1 MMRKSE
7 LTSSEDET
15 RPVCRRCQRCGF
27 ECDGPKDT
35 TFIEG
40 KIVRSRRTEKPV
52 EPSVPGDPGDQ
63 NAINRQVV
71 ALTAPLKGNQYD
83 MYICYTR
90 KHLRRG
96 GAIDIVLDTTQLSDI
111 IIAGTTPSRG
121 QLFHQTILSFGVILF
136 GLQNRQ
142 ASIADQGHVL
152 HVGAIKRLNQALSDP
167 KCYYRDE
174 VMLSVATLAI
184 LECVV
189 PTGPDNY
196 LKHMIGLERLLE
208 LRGTGSSCSQLTF
221 EIYKSV
227 RHMILFASLRTGRPS
242 ILARP
247 EWKGLF
253 REHCTEEELAEQ
265 DLFDILADC
274 TLLISQRDSLA
285 ADLSLDP
292 WDSHPRRDQIFQ
304 KALAALAE
312 LASWRVTW
320 EANNRNSYFETPI
333 VLDSRSPPIQQPFSD
348 DTSPFLTLF
357 EFGNESAAINLMF
370 YNTTLI
376 VVIQILTSLL
386 REDFTNSPYT
396 QDFSDHVSNESGS
409 PENSLPSLLEDSKA
423 GYIAAERLAALE
435 ICRCV
440 PYYASQR
447 SEKDSHSSPL
457 VHWAISTAYTT
468 LSGNESREGKW
479 MMNFVNKTSLAIV
492 AKGIWTRP
500 RSSNS

>member
-1 MMRKSE
+1 
-7 LTSSEDET
+7 
-15 RPVCRRCQRCGF
+15 
-27 ECDGPKDT
+27 
-35 TFIEG
+35 
-40 KIVRSRRTEKPV
+40 
-52 EPSVPGDPGDQ
+52 
-63 NAINRQVV
+63 
-71 ALTAPLKGNQYD
+71 

-96 GAIDIVLDTTQLSDI
+96 GAIDLILDDTQLSDI
-111 IIAGTTPSRG
+111 IIAGTTSKG

-152 HVGAIKRLNQALSDP
+152 HVGAIKRLNQELSDP

-208 LRGTGSSCSQLTF
+208 LRGTGSSCSWLTL

-247 EWKGLF
+247 EWKRLF
-253 REHCTEEELAEQ
+253 REYCSEAELAEQ

-274 TLLISQRDSLA
+274 TLLISQRNSLFADSSSESYFA
-285 ADLSLDP
+285 
-292 WDSHPRRDQIFQ
+292 HTQRDQIFQ
-304 KALAALAE
+304 KALTALAQ
-312 LASWRVTW
+312 LASWRIAW
-320 EANNRNSYFETPI
+320 EADPLNSYFETPI
-333 VLDSRSPPIQQPFSD
+333 LLDSKTTPLQPLFGESNA
-348 DTSPFLTLF
+348 PFLTLF
-357 EFGNESAAINLMF
+357 EFGNEAAAITLMF

-376 VVIQILTSLL
+376 IVLRIIISLL
-386 REDFTNSPYT
+386 KEDMTDLVYT
-396 QDFSDHVSNESGS
+396 PDLSDDISNESAS
-409 PENSLPSLLEDSKA
+409 PENSLPGFLEDSKA

-435 ICRCV
+435 ICRCI

-447 SEKDSHSSPL
+447 TEGDHSSPL
-457 VHWAISTAYTT
+457 VHWAITTAHIS
-468 LSGNESREGKW
+468 LSGNESVEGKW

-492 AKGIWTRP
+492 AKGIWTGP
-500 RSSNS
+500 RSSQS